1 MAARRFKFTT
11 VKATSSRM
19 TLSPTEM
26 PNSDKSE
33 FHSLSLPTRQAHS
46 SFEARLGR
54 IDRQL
59 VAINS
64 ELSEIKYRLTVIDHR
79 LSAFSRE

>member
-11 VKATSSRM
+11 VKAICSRM

-26 PNSDKSE
+26 PDFDKPQL
-33 FHSLSLPTRQAHS
+33 HSLSLSTRQAHL

-59 VAINS
+59 GAINS